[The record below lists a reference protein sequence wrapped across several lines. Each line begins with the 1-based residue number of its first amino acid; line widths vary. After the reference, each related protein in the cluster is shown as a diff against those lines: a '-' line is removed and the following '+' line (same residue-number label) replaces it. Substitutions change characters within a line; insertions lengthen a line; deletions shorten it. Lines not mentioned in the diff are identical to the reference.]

1 MAAKEIVQKTVIF
14 KSMAADQLALAS
26 TEINL
31 DEVPLGQVISKI
43 FGTFHLK
50 YHFSAWLYANV
61 HV

>member
-1 MAAKEIVQKTVIF
+1 
-14 KSMAADQLALAS
+14 MAADQLALAS